1 MNKRYEPATFH
12 IVKREN
18 QPLTKQCYEW
28 ALFSNLES
36 VKGAAENAM
45 KELTEICSSIQSLKA
60 DLVSGAWSLLETA
73 SSFDEDI
80 KNV

>member
-1 MNKRYEPATFH
+1 
-12 IVKREN
+12 
-18 QPLTKQCYEW
+18 
-28 ALFSNLES
+28 
-36 VKGAAENAM
+36 M

-73 SSFDEDI
+73 SSFGEDI

>member
-36 VKGAAENAM
+36 VKVR
-45 KELTEICSSIQSLKA
+45 LK
-60 DLVSGAWSLLETA
+60 TQ
-73 SSFDEDI
+73 
-80 KNV
+80 